1 MSGNVS
7 RRTFVAAA
15 AGTAALAASSSAVA
29 LADDLAGV
37 ADGTYTATR
46 PGIGDVTVIA
56 SEMLV

>member
-29 LADDLAGV
+29 LADDLAGGNV
-37 ADGTYTATR
+37 EKVGVR
-46 PGIGDVTVIA
+46 LG
-56 SEMLV
+56 SEGGGLAAA